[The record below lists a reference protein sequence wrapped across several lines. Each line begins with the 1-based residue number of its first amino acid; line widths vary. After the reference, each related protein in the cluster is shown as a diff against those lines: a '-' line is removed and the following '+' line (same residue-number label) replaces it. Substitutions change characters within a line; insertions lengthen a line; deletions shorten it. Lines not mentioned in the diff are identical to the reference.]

1 MAGRF
6 GRRRALAL
14 AAPSIVLLSSTSR
27 AQELPQGTIRVLIGF
42 PAGGGTDVM
51 GRIVV
56 DRLRE
61 RTGRNFVVE
70 NRAGAAGA
78 LAGEALK
85 SAAPDGST
93 VLLTPIGAAVM
104 TRLTFRRPTFDPVAD
119 WAPIALLGT
128 FQLVLAVAN
137 QLGVKTVAEFVAW
150 VKANPKQ
157 ASFGTTAVGSL
168 PHFFGVMFGRAAGF
182 EFQPVPY
189 RGAAPLLQD
198 LIGGQVPAGTAAFT
212 DFYVHHQAGKLRI
225 IASSGRQRVPGTDV
239 PTFIES
245 GYPEVEGDGWLG
257 FFAPART
264 PRPIIDAFNREI
276 VAAARDPAVKARLGE
291 LGLEGEP
298 STPEALAALQARDL
312 AKWKPVVDSTGFRAD

>member
-1 MAGRF
+1 MTGHL
-6 GRRRALAL
+6 GRRRAMAL
-14 AAPSIVLLSSTSR
+14 AAPSIVLFSSTSR
-27 AQELPQGTIRVLIGF
+27 AQELPQGTIRVLVGF

-104 TRLTFRRPTFDPVAD
+104 TRLTFRRPAFDPVTD
-119 WAPIALLGT
+119 WAPIGLLGT

-150 VKANPKQ
+150 AKANPKQ

-182 EFQPVPY
+182 DFQPVPY

-198 LIGGQVPAGTAAFT
+198 LVGGQVPAGTAAFT
-212 DFYVHHQAGKLRI
+212 DFYVHHQAGSCALSPARAAGACRALTCRPSSSRATPKSRVTAGS
-225 IASSGRQRVPGTDV
+225 ASSRPRARRARSSTPSTARSSRQRA
-239 PTFIES
+239 I
-245 GYPEVEGDGWLG
+245 
-257 FFAPART
+257 
-264 PRPIIDAFNREI
+264 PR
-276 VAAARDPAVKARLGE
+276 
-291 LGLEGEP
+291 
-298 STPEALAALQARDL
+298 
-312 AKWKPVVDSTGFRAD
+312 